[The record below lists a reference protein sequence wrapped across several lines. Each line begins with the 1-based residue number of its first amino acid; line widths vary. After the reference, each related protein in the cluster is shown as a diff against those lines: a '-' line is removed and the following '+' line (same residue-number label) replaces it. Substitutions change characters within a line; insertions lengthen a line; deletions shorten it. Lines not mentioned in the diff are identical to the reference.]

1 MTTLSHTE
9 RAGKQYLAALEAQ
22 RSAEKAVELAKEL
35 LQQSMST
42 DGTNEVTVEGKRI
55 QAVEAIRR
63 NFHADILEGLVTASV
78 FREVT
83 KVSVEPKAFDKALKN
98 GIIDLTI
105 EEQVMTPTPYTR
117 IVVAEAKLAEEA
129 LVA

>member
-42 DGTNEVTVEGKRI
+42 EGTNEVTVEGKRI

-117 IVVAEAKLAEEA
+117 IVVAEAKLAEEV

>member
-42 DGTNEVTVEGKRI
+42 EGTNEVTVEGKRI

-117 IVVAEAKLAEEA
+117 IVVGEAKLAEEV

>member
-42 DGTNEVTVEGKRI
+42 EGTNEVTIEGKRI

-98 GIIDLTI
+98 GIIDLAI

>member
-42 DGTNEVTVEGKRI
+42 EGTNEVTVEGKRI

-98 GIIDLTI
+98 GLIDLSI

-117 IVVAEAKLAEEA
+117 IVVAEVKEEVKA
-129 LVA
+129 